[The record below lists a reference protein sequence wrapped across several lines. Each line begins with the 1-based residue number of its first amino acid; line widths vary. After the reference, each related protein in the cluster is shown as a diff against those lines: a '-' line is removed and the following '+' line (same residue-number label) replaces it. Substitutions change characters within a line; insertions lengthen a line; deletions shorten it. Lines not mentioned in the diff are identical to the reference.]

1 MSRLFPKQVMFDLE
15 EIYRINRVRI
25 AKWLHI
31 TPGMVDAM
39 PAGDVEDVMQ
49 IMWADEQEYPRK
61 GKK

>member
-1 MSRLFPKQVMFDLE
+1 MKRLFPKQVFLDPE
-15 EIYRINRVRI
+15 EVARIIRVRI

-31 TPGMVDAM
+31 TPGAVDAM

-61 GKK
+61 K